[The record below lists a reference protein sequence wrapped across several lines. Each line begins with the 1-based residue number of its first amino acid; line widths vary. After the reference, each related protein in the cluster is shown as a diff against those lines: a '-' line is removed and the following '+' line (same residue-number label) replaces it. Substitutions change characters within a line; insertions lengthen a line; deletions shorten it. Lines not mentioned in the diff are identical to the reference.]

1 MDFTADGI
9 LARMKGS
16 LKNED
21 SRIEGSFTMDN
32 LQAVSEELARFNAML
47 IAPLQ
52 DELAAQ
58 GSDMGTS
65 GNEKHYVKWAK
76 EATNAQG
83 KRVAG
88 NAKVSSPR
96 DGTGNVYIAI
106 VSTTA
111 QAPTEEEIQ
120 IVQEYINTKRPVG
133 ANPVVSAA
141 ESIDVTIVCEIHK
154 TAGYTEE
161 TVKSQIQAD
170 VQAHFLEIAF
180 QSGVISLNF
189 FKVSNII
196 SAVRGVS
203 EVEDLTINGKKDSI
217 TADYNKF
224 FSLKGVI
231 ISVTE

>member
-9 LARMKGS
+9 LARMKGN

-76 EATNAQG
+76 EATNAKG
-83 KRVAG
+83 
-88 NAKVSSPR
+88 SSPR

-161 TVKSQIQAD
+161 TVKSQIRAD

-196 SAVRGVS
+196 SAVSGVS
-203 EVEDLTINGKKDSI
+203 EVVDLTINGKKDSI

>member
-76 EATNAQG
+76 EATNA
-83 KRVAG
+83 
-88 NAKVSSPR
+88 
-96 DGTGNVYIAI
+96 
-106 VSTTA
+106 
-111 QAPTEEEIQ
+111 
-120 IVQEYINTKRPVG
+120 
-133 ANPVVSAA
+133 
-141 ESIDVTIVCEIHK
+141 
-154 TAGYTEE
+154 
-161 TVKSQIQAD
+161 
-170 VQAHFLEIAF
+170 
-180 QSGVISLNF
+180 
-189 FKVSNII
+189 
-196 SAVRGVS
+196 
-203 EVEDLTINGKKDSI
+203 
-217 TADYNKF
+217 
-224 FSLKGVI
+224 
-231 ISVTE
+231 

>member
-76 EATNAQG
+76 
-83 KRVAG
+83 
-88 NAKVSSPR
+88 S
-96 DGTGNVYIAI
+96 
-106 VSTTA
+106 
-111 QAPTEEEIQ
+111 
-120 IVQEYINTKRPVG
+120 
-133 ANPVVSAA
+133 
-141 ESIDVTIVCEIHK
+141 
-154 TAGYTEE
+154 
-161 TVKSQIQAD
+161 
-170 VQAHFLEIAF
+170 F
-180 QSGVISLNF
+180 QSKRRNRKRIYRHCFHNGPGTYGRRNPDCAGVYQYE
-189 FKVSNII
+189 
-196 SAVRGVS
+196 AACG
-203 EVEDLTINGKKDSI
+203 G
-217 TADYNKF
+217 
-224 FSLKGVI
+224 
-231 ISVTE
+231 

>member
-106 VSTTA
+106 
-111 QAPTEEEIQ
+111 EIGRASCRER
-120 IVQEYINTKRPVG
+120 V
-133 ANPVVSAA
+133 
-141 ESIDVTIVCEIHK
+141 
-154 TAGYTEE
+154 
-161 TVKSQIQAD
+161 
-170 VQAHFLEIAF
+170 
-180 QSGVISLNF
+180 
-189 FKVSNII
+189 
-196 SAVRGVS
+196 
-203 EVEDLTINGKKDSI
+203 
-217 TADYNKF
+217 
-224 FSLKGVI
+224 
-231 ISVTE
+231 